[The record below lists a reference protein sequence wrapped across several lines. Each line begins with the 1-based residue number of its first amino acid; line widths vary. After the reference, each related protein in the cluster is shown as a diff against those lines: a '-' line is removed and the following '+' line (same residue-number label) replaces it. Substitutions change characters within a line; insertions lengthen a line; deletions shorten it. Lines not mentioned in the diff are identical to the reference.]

1 MEVEMTNNG
10 SGSLL
15 GTLFTWVLILI
26 LAAVA
31 IKIALWILGVAIGV
45 TFFVLFTV
53 APLLVIGW
61 IVMKI
66 LQSRSSSY

>member
-1 MEVEMTNNG
+1 MTNDG

-26 LAAVA
+26 LAAIA
-31 IKIALWILGVAIGV
+31 IRIALWILGVAIGV
-45 TFFVLFTV
+45 TAFLLFTL

-61 IVMKI
+61 IVMKL
-66 LQSRSSSY
+66 LQSRNTGY

>member
-1 MEVEMTNNG
+1 MTTNG

-45 TFFVLFTV
+45 TAFLLFTL

-61 IVMKI
+61 IAMKI
-66 LQSRSSSY
+66 LQSRRSSY

>member
-1 MEVEMTNNG
+1 MEDEMTTNG

-15 GTLFTWVLILI
+15 GTLFNWVLILI

-31 IKIALWILGVAIGV
+31 IKIALWILGVAIGL
-45 TFFVLFTV
+45 TAFVLFTV

-66 LQSRSSSY
+66 LQSRNSSY